1 MSSSLE
7 PFQTKCFLIISIYTH
22 KNCVES
28 PCDLKLLGRHDHN
41 EAIWLYGFLGIMTA
55 SAWLYIIAKKH
66 TGGRCLRS

>member
-22 KNCVES
+22 KNCVQS

-55 SAWLYIIAKKH
+55 SA
-66 TGGRCLRS
+66 